1 MPSLVEIDLVNEEV
15 CQCIFEIFQ
24 FQTYPFNICINVSKI
39 NLANYIINY
48 IRSNQDVLLAKHKF
62 RELKSLDKNAK
73 FCYVFSLFCFH
84 LPLEKGGALHLNT
97 FEFLTPKKAI
107 CQVWL
112 KLAEWLWRRKFENEV
127 ITTGMKSAGIHLPNY
142 YSFRHTQ
149 PCSYLDKLTGSIL
162 QFVVLA
168 LWSFWCHKL
177 YLFAL
182 IFVLFA

>member
-112 KLAEWLWRRKFENEV
+112 KSAEWL
-127 ITTGMKSAGIHLPNY
+127 
-142 YSFRHTQ
+142 
-149 PCSYLDKLTGSIL
+149 
-162 QFVVLA
+162 
-168 LWSFWCHKL
+168 
-177 YLFAL
+177 
-182 IFVLFA
+182 